1 MINMEGNTPHHPR
14 VFIVTIGKG
23 APSRVPQLYKLRKI
37 LSSIFGEMFTI
48 IVSGTT
54 TSFSATP
61 KAATSIPAIFLADF
75 IECLHILSGLTK
87 NVRTGDFI
95 MMFGVASVFQIPI
108 ILVAR
113 IKRAK
118 VLLFY
123 GGATLSIRSHILL
136 SLVNK
141 IIVESP
147 NVSQFFGIH
156 TRYKKKVVDRG
167 HLFFDAPLFKP
178 WKRYSEREKI
188 VGYVGV
194 LMHVKGVMNLIR
206 AVPIVLQHIHDV
218 NFIVIG
224 EGDLKGRVEGL
235 VKDADLYKYV
245 TMTGWISYRELPPFL
260 NKRKLLV
267 LPSYTEG
274 LPSIIIEAMAC
285 GTPVLATPVGGI
297 PDIIKDGETGFIME
311 NNSPECIAEN
321 IVRALEHPMLE
332 EIVKNARLLVERE
345 FTYEAT
351 LERYRKIVEEL

>member
-1 MINMEGNTPHHPR
+1 
-14 VFIVTIGKG
+14 
-23 APSRVPQLYKLRKI
+23 
-37 LSSIFGEMFTI
+37 
-48 IVSGTT
+48 
-54 TSFSATP
+54 
-61 KAATSIPAIFLADF
+61 
-75 IECLHILSGLTK
+75 
-87 NVRTGDFI
+87 

-156 TRYKKKVVDRG
+156 TRHEKKVVDNG

-178 WKRYSEREKI
+178 LKCYSEREKL

-206 AVPIVLQHIHDV
+206 AIPIVLQHIHDI

-235 VKDADLYKYV
+235 VKDTDLYKYV
-245 TMTGWISYRELPPFL
+245 TLTGWISYSKLPPFL
-260 NKRKLLV
+260 NEIKLLV
-267 LPSYTEG
+267 LPSYKEG

-297 PDIIKDGETGFIME
+297 PDIIKDGETGFILE

-321 IVRALEHPMLE
+321 IIRVLEHPNLE
-332 EIVKNARLLVERE
+332 KIVKNARELVEKE

-351 LERYRKIVEEL
+351 VGIYRKIVEKI